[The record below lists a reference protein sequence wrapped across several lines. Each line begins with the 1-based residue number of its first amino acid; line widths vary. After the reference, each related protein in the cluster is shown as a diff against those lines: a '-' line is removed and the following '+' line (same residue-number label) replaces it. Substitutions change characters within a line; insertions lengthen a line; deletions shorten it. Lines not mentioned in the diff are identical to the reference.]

1 MEIAKFILT
10 AIGTFVS
17 VSALTFTLFQFWA
30 KKKDEKDAA
39 FQKSVG
45 EKLQSERKISRDEI
59 DMERVE
65 RKESIE
71 RLAKKIDA
79 LEQNIMDNLQQRMG
93 RMEGELKG
101 IRETMGKIQQWFID
115 NTSSGG
121 K

>member
-17 VSALTFTLFQFWA
+17 VSALTFTVFQFWA
-30 KKKDEKDAA
+30 KKREEKDKA
-39 FQKSVG
+39 FKDSISRELG
-45 EKLQSERKISRDEI
+45 AERDERKSAI
-59 DMERVE
+59 D
-65 RKESIE
+65 

-101 IRETMGKIQQWFID
+101 IRDTLGKIQQWFID
-115 NTSSGG
+115 NTPAGG